1 VSKSAETLQTQ
12 AQPGSFRTRLA
23 AIGLS
28 MLVGTALMSAKF
40 YAYYRTGSAAILSD
54 ALESIINVV
63 ASGFAVFSIVLAARP
78 PDESHPYGHGK
89 IEFFS
94 AGFEGALIIFAALG
108 IFRSGIGHILQPRGL
123 PHLGEGLLILLGT
136 AAVNLL
142 LGIVL
147 LRTGKR
153 TDSITLIADGRHVLT
168 DVLTSAAVVG
178 GLLLV
183 AATGWYR
190 FDGIVACLVGVQILR
205 TGYDLLR
212 QAYAGLMHE
221 SDSRLLAE
229 VSALLAAH
237 RRDCWIDIHQLRAW
251 RSGNHTH
258 IDLHVVL
265 PRDLDLYHAHE
276 EALQVEKVLLRHFE
290 QNASILVH
298 MDPCAAPD
306 CPACRKARCDMRGS
320 EADAA
325 AAWDTAALTA
335 PGRNRAAVPDGNR
348 DKTE

>member
-1 VSKSAETLQTQ
+1 VLKSAEPLQTRT
-12 AQPGSFRTRLA
+12 QPDSFRTRLA

-28 MLVGTALMSAKF
+28 MLVGTALMGAKF
-40 YAYYRTGSAAILSD
+40 YAYYRTGSSAILSD

-63 ASGFAVFSIVLAARP
+63 ASGFAVFSIVVAARP

-94 AGFEGALIIFAALG
+94 AGFEGALIIFAAFG

-123 PHLGEGLLILLGT
+123 PHLGEGLLILLGAT
-136 AAVNLL
+136 AVNLL
-142 LGIVL
+142 LGIFL

-153 TDSITLIADGRHVLT
+153 TDSLTLIADGKHVLT
-168 DVLTSAAVVG
+168 DVFTSAAVLV

-183 AATGWYR
+183 SSTGWYR
-190 FDGIVACLVGVQILR
+190 LDGIVACLVGVHILR

-221 SDSRLLAE
+221 SDPRLLAE
-229 VSALLAAH
+229 VSDLLAAH
-237 RRDCWIDIHQLRAW
+237 RRERWIDIHQLRAW
-251 RSGNHTH
+251 KSGNHIH

-276 EALQVEKVLLRHFE
+276 EALRLEKVLLRHFE

-306 CPACRKARCDMRGS
+306 CPACRKARCDMRSS
-320 EADAA
+320 EARAA
-325 AAWDTAALTA
+325 APWDAAALTA
-335 PGRNRAAVPDGNR
+335 PGRNRAAETNR
-348 DKTE
+348 NKDDTD